1 MSFIYFAIQTYA
13 QNLLR
18 HDKHGNCRDV
28 VDLVLYVASSAES
41 IDLAD
46 TDRRVIRSIVQHLQS
61 RAEALSGWSGMITF
75 YIELDNQ
82 KCKLKVMKCIS

>member
-13 QNLLR
+13 QDLLR

-41 IDLAD
+41 IDFFSLLPLQAKANNS
-46 TDRRVIRSIVQHLQS
+46 TDNS
-61 RAEALSGWSGMITF
+61 RLNLIFMGRLVKGAGVKSFGLGVWR
-75 YIELDNQ
+75 L
-82 KCKLKVMKCIS
+82 